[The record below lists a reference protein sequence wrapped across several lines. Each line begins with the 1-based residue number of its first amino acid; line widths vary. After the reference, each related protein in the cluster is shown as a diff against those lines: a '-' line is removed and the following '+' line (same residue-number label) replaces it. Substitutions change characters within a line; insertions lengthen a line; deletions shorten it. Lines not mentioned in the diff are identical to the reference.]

1 MHYFQ
6 RMNPFSVLSSSV
18 AALLG
23 GVLATAAPSLAHAQT
38 PVAIRV
44 VNCDQK
50 VASAKR
56 GVCANELSA
65 DDFKL
70 LVPGVSW
77 FYNWHYE
84 SKDLP
89 PAGTNM
95 EFIPMAWGERQAALD
110 GLQSYLAR
118 TAKKPRVVLA
128 INEPNLRGQ
137 AFITPEHTAD
147 FYRKVQAI
155 DDRYGIPT
163 VGPHMAL
170 GSGVG
175 ESIKAPDPIQ
185 NKEVT
190 YTFMVP
196 FLDAFLHYLGND
208 AARVPATAVHSYGN
222 LGELKWAVKMLH
234 EKYNRPVWVTEFAQW
249 KSDGPDHARE
259 YALQATDFLE
269 RTPYVAGYAWFKERV
284 KNNPGISLL
293 EDNTSQLTP
302 TGETYVN
309 VPPHDPALYYRV
321 PGRLQAEAY
330 AAMNEEEIRP
340 TSDTDGFAYMESEKD
355 GGWLDLNV
363 QVDVPGAYTLKFR
376 AGGKAANFSVNKGV
390 TSLGQAATQ
399 PQPGWQ
405 TLEMPVQLA
414 AGPQTLRVTCEKTAQ
429 ALNWIEFT
437 RR

>member
-1 MHYFQ
+1 MK
-6 RMNPFSVLSSSV
+6 PFLVPPSFV

-23 GVLATAAPSLAHAQT
+23 GVLTAGAPSSSRAQA
-38 PVAIRV
+38 PAAILV
-44 VNCDQK
+44 VDCGQQ

-65 DDFKL
+65 DDFKRL
-70 LVPGVSW
+70 APGVSW

-95 EFIPMAWGERQAALD
+95 EFIPMAWGESQAVLD
-110 GLQSYLAR
+110 GLQAYLAR

-137 AFITPEHTAD
+137 AFITPERTAD
-147 FYRKVQAI
+147 FYRRVQAI

-170 GSGVG
+170 GSGNG
-175 ESIKAPDPIQ
+175 ESIKALDPLQ
-185 NKEVT
+185 HKEVT

-208 AARVPATAVHSYGN
+208 AARVPATACHSYGN
-222 LGELKWAVKMLH
+222 LGELKWTVKTLH
-234 EKYNRPVWVTEFAQW
+234 EKYHHPVWVTEFAQW
-249 KSDGPDHARE
+249 KSGSPDEARE

-269 RTPYVAGYAWFKERV
+269 RTPWVAGYAWFKERV
-284 KNNPGISLL
+284 KGNPGISLL
-293 EDNTSQLTP
+293 EDRASRLTP
-302 TGETYVN
+302 IGETYVN
-309 VPPHDPALYYRV
+309 VPPHDPDLYYRL

-330 AAMNEEEIRP
+330 AAMGEEEIRA
-340 TSDTDGFAYMESEKD
+340 TSDTAGFAYMESEKD

-363 QVDVPGAYTLKFR
+363 QVDIAGAYTLTFR
-376 AGGKAANFSVNKGV
+376 AGGSTGNFVVSRDAVP
-390 TSLGQAATQ
+390 LGQAAAQ

-405 TLEMPVQLA
+405 TLAVPVQLA
-414 AGPQTLRVTCEKTAQ
+414 AGPQTLRVTCEKAGQ

-437 RR
+437 PR

>member
-1 MHYFQ
+1 MKS
-6 RMNPFSVLSSSV
+6 RSTLPSSLIT
-18 AALLG
+18 LLG
-23 GVLATAAPSLAHAQT
+23 GILATAAPSLASAQA
-38 PVAIRV
+38 PAAIRV

-50 VASAKR
+50 VVSAKR

-70 LVPGVSW
+70 LAPGVSW

-84 SKDLP
+84 SNDLP

-95 EFIPMAWGERQAALD
+95 EFIPMAWGERQAVLD
-110 GLQSYLAR
+110 GLQAYLAR

-137 AFITPEHTAD
+137 AFITPEHAAD

-170 GSGVG
+170 GSGDG
-175 ESIKAPDPIQ
+175 ESIKAMDPIQ

-196 FLDAFLHYLGND
+196 FLDAFMHYLGND
-208 AARVPATAVHSYGN
+208 AAKVPAMAFHTYGN
-222 LGELKWAVKMLH
+222 LGELKWAVKTLH

-249 KSDGPDHARE
+249 KSSGPDKALE

-293 EDNTSQLTP
+293 EDNASKLTP
-302 TGETYVN
+302 IGQAYVN
-309 VPPHDPALYYRV
+309 VPPHHPNLYYRV

-330 AAMNEEEIRP
+330 AAMSEEEIKP

-363 QVDVPGAYTLKFR
+363 QVDIPGAYTLEFR
-376 AGGKAANFSVNKGV
+376 AGGSAGNFAVSKDA
-390 TSLGQAATQ
+390 TPLGQAAAQ
-399 PQPGWQ
+399 SQFGWQ
-405 TLEMPVQLA
+405 TLEVPVQLA
-414 AGPQTLRVTCEKTAQ
+414 AGPQTLRVTCEKAAQ
-429 ALNWIEFT
+429 ALNWIGFV